1 MRKRQTS
8 RLGIFPLNQI
18 ESTIISDVN
27 HPKGG
32 FKQYNSAT
40 NHTRKLFMETYR
52 ICLCDHLPIILDHC
66 CYVFTVIFMI
76 FTCILKWIH
85 FCKIQMEWILLT
97 SCSKC
102 FGKEEIKHDCNSYV
116 VSWLILCDGNINKN
130 CFRKKI
136 ASLSRIYESVS
147 HLSILTKIL
156 SNLIGEMNF
165 VYWGT
170 RYFPM
175 VT

>member
-1 MRKRQTS
+1 
-8 RLGIFPLNQI
+8 
-18 ESTIISDVN
+18 
-27 HPKGG
+27 
-32 FKQYNSAT
+32 
-40 NHTRKLFMETYR
+40 
-52 ICLCDHLPIILDHC
+52 
-66 CYVFTVIFMI
+66 
-76 FTCILKWIH
+76 
-85 FCKIQMEWILLT
+85 MEWILLT
-97 SCSKC
+97 SCSKWYC
-102 FGKEEIKHDCNSYV
+102 GKEEIKFDCNSYV
-116 VSWLILCDGNINKN
+116 VSWLILCDGNKQKL
-130 CFRKKI
+130 FQKKKI

>member
-1 MRKRQTS
+1 M
-8 RLGIFPLNQI
+8 F
-18 ESTIISDVN
+18 
-27 HPKGG
+27 
-32 FKQYNSAT
+32 
-40 NHTRKLFMETYR
+40 
-52 ICLCDHLPIILDHC
+52 
-66 CYVFTVIFMI
+66 
-76 FTCILKWIH
+76 
-85 FCKIQMEWILLT
+85 
-97 SCSKC
+97 
-102 FGKEEIKHDCNSYV
+102 FGKEEIKYDCNSYV